1 MFAGGPDI
9 CRKHGEE
16 QNRKANRGRARSER
30 DQQSGSSQDFKHAC
44 NGDNYCRSW
53 EGGWDHS
60 NQIGASPPPM
70 GGGGDQKHHKKADAK
85 RQIPI
90 IQSRDTEQ
98 PREAKNGEEPA
109 VRQQGPSAAIHRK
122 CEQDIARDGVE
133 VSVA

>member
-30 DQQSGSSQDFKHAC
+30 DQQSDSSQDFEHAC

-53 EGGWDHS
+53 EGGRDHT
-60 NQIGASPPPM
+60 NQIGASRPPM

-90 IQSRDTEQ
+90 IQSRDTQQ
-98 PREAKNGEEPA
+98 PRDAKNGEGS
-109 VRQQGPSAAIHRK
+109 QQYDNRDHQRPSTENASKTLPGMALK
-122 CEQDIARDGVE
+122 YP
-133 VSVA
+133 